1 MDGEQIVGLAL
12 LSSSVFGQICNAAA
26 NQQMLFSGLG
36 WYCKK
41 EKQGKRIMAS
51 VAARTGVWEWGTSVF
66 QEKKK
71 KKIGGERGIILSL
84 SEGTVNRGERRKKRE
99 L

>member
-1 MDGEQIVGLAL
+1 
-12 LSSSVFGQICNAAA
+12 
-26 NQQMLFSGLG
+26 
-36 WYCKK
+36 
-41 EKQGKRIMAS
+41 MAS

-84 SEGTVNRGERRKKRE
+84 SEGTVNRGERRKKRK